1 MNELESLQQ
10 AERGPDGNLFL
21 IGFMGAGK
29 STVAQALSAL
39 YGMEVVEMDE
49 AIEHQARMPISDIF
63 ATLGEEAFRQ
73 METEL
78 LTTLEPGKR
87 LVVSCGGG
95 VAMREVNV
103 QAMRR
108 CGCIIWLTAQ
118 PETILARVAGSGSR
132 PLLEGHKD
140 IGYIQSMMAQRQPK
154 YEAAADVAVATDGK
168 DAAQICNGILAA
180 MKERR
185 QGCGQEG

>member
-10 AERGPDGNLFL
+10 TERGPDGNLFL

-39 YGMEVVEMDE
+39 CGMEVVEMDE
-49 AIEHQARMPISDIF
+49 AIERQAGMPISDIF
-63 ATLGEEAFRQ
+63 ATLGEETFRQ
-73 METEL
+73 METRL
-78 LTTLEPGKR
+78 LITLEPGQR
-87 LVVSCGGG
+87 CVVSCGGG

-108 CGCIIWLTAQ
+108 SGSIVWLTAT
-118 PETILARVAGSGSR
+118 PETILARVAGSNSR

-140 IGYIQSMMAQRQPK
+140 LDYIQSMMAQRQPK
-154 YEAAADVAVATDGK
+154 YEAAADVTVATDGK
-168 DAAQICNGILAA
+168 DAAEICSDILAA
-180 MKERR
+180 LRARR
-185 QGCGQEG
+185 QEG